1 MSPGGDGPQV
11 AEDRLRGSNK
21 EFVYLTRKS
30 DIKKGKFIL
39 STLTGSGSS
48 VKHTIAPNPSARKN
62 FKSLGEAL
70 EVLEKM
76 ISSNNNCLNAIPS
89 PDIDTDANNNSM
101 DDWDRPAADLAC
113 YACDFVG
120 EHRLELYGHLR
131 SHTVKECPHCEK
143 FIHFSSLNTHIVKC
157 QKAAPEVF
165 SCDQCDYE
173 TKWISA
179 LRSHKQKIHN
189 REHEELHQMLLIS
202 TSIYEFHQLNG
213 TYGTYGN

>member
-62 FKSLGEAL
+62 FQSLGEAS

-89 PDIDTDANNNSM
+89 PNIDTDANNNSM
-101 DDWDRPAADLAC
+101 DDWDCPAADLAC
-113 YACDFVG
+113 YVMEEA
-120 EHRLELYGHLR
+120 LTELGY
-131 SHTVKECPHCEK
+131 
-143 FIHFSSLNTHIVKC
+143 
-157 QKAAPEVF
+157 
-165 SCDQCDYE
+165 
-173 TKWISA
+173 
-179 LRSHKQKIHN
+179 
-189 REHEELHQMLLIS
+189 
-202 TSIYEFHQLNG
+202 
-213 TYGTYGN
+213 